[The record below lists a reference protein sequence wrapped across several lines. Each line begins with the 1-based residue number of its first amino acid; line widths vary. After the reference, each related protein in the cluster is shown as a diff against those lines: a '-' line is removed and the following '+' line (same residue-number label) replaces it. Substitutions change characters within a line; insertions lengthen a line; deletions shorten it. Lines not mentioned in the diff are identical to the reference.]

1 VSDAGAYHLYP
12 VTALLDPAGTAGI
25 MPGPYR
31 TDAYAWEA
39 LAVAT
44 NKPPLG
50 AYRGVGM
57 TMGVFVMERMLDLLA
72 GRLGLD
78 PAEVRRRNL
87 IRPEA
92 YPFTSASGMVYDS
105 GDLPAA
111 LERALTLADYERLR
125 KEQAVARSRGQL
137 IGVGLACYTEYTGLG
152 SVAYRRR
159 GSVHITGT
167 EAATVKMDADG
178 SVRCFLSFPSQGQGH
193 ATVAAQLLG
202 SELGIP
208 ADAVTVC
215 PVDTLKSPLG
225 SGTFASRGAVAEV
238 GAVGRAAAI
247 LRGKLTAIAAHLL
260 EASAD
265 DLELRDGHV
274 GVRGVPDRRVSL
286 AEIAR
291 VAYLPGASPACV
303 GPDLEATA
311 PFDPPGPTF
320 AGGVHV
326 ASVEVDRETGR
337 VRVRDYVV
345 VEDCGRVLH
354 AGIVE
359 GQTHGAVAQGI
370 GEALGERLVYDEAG
384 QNLSASLMEY
394 ALPTAADV
402 PAPTVSHVSTASP
415 LTPGGFKGVGEGGT
429 IAAPAAIAN
438 AVADAV
444 EPDGATVTSLP
455 IVGALLTSRARGAS
469 GGAPAVRD

>member
-1 VSDAGAYHLYP
+1 
-12 VTALLDPAGTAGI
+12 
-25 MPGPYR
+25 
-31 TDAYAWEA
+31 
-39 LAVAT
+39 
-44 NKPPLG
+44 
-50 AYRGVGM
+50 
-57 TMGVFVMERMLDLLA
+57 
-72 GRLGLD
+72 
-78 PAEVRRRNL
+78 
-87 IRPEA
+87 
-92 YPFTSASGMVYDS
+92 
-105 GDLPAA
+105 
-111 LERALTLADYERLR
+111 
-125 KEQAVARSRGQL
+125 
-137 IGVGLACYTEYTGLG
+137 VGLACYTEYTGLG

-159 GSVHITGT
+159 GSIHISGT

-193 ATVAAQLLG
+193 ATVAAQLLAT
-202 SELGIP
+202 ELGIP
-208 ADAVTVC
+208 ADSVTVC
-215 PVDTLKSPLG
+215 PVDTADSPAG
-225 SGTFASRGAVAEV
+225 SGTFASRGAIAEV

-247 LRGKLTAIAAHLL
+247 LRDKITAIAARLL

-291 VAYLPGASPACV
+291 IAYAPGALPAGV
-303 GPDLEATA
+303 EPGIEATA

-326 ASVEVDRETGR
+326 ASVEIDPETGR

-370 GEALGERLVYDEAG
+370 GEALGERIVYDEAG
-384 QNLSASLMEY
+384 QNLCASLMEY

-402 PAPTVSHVSTASP
+402 PCPAVSHIDTASP

-438 AVADAV
+438 AVADALG
-444 EPDGATVTSLP
+444 PSGGTVRSLP
-455 IVGALLTSRARGAS
+455 VLTEPLVTSRARDAS
-469 GGAPAVRD
+469 SHVPAVRA